1 MMSVG
6 NILTLVTVGSM
17 IAAVAFAGYQYKE
30 VHLPAF
36 ESVKATVDYQACI
49 QQCIETCNANG
60 IPIDQC
66 NCGHCQVYRNH

>member
-17 IAAVAFAGYQYKE
+17 IAAVAFAGYQYRE

-36 ESVKATVDYQACI
+36 ESIKATVEYQACV
-49 QQCIETCNANG
+49 QQCVDTCRANNVPMERC
-60 IPIDQC
+60 IC
-66 NCGHCQVYRNH
+66 SHCQVYNNR